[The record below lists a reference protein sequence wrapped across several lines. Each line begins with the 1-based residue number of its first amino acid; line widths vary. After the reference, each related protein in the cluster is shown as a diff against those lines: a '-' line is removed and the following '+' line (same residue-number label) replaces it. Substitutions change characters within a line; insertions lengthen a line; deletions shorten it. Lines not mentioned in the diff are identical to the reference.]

1 MQGGISRNT
10 KTGTELIQRDD
21 NSGEVIKQIEGESW
35 SNMLGESK
43 KSKGLCLEELMK
55 QFDVDVDYIF
65 REHLAKGY
73 PHILNGR
80 EGIGKT
86 SIALTIAKEIISKH
100 PGNVVWSATEGR
112 LLDTLN
118 KMKSF
123 ELTDRFY
130 VAQKANKDFKFN
142 FQNTSDI
149 NELGIILNDLQPIS
163 CVFIDS
169 IRGMSQFGDNDDKI
183 GSVMHRVNSLVCDK
197 YHAALVYLDHHKKG
211 HADSLLDKSVG
222 TTAKT
227 AAVSLVLSV
236 IKKSAYVRELKV
248 AKSNI
253 GNISDLVAIKAGEKI
268 LIKEPTEE
276 SSESM
281 ASRAESFLL
290 ELFGEQSELPANEV
304 YSKAEAQGISP
315 DVLKKVKT
323 QLGIASKRESTLN
336 SWMWISP

>member
-1 MQGGISRNT
+1 
-10 KTGTELIQRDD
+10 
-21 NSGEVIKQIEGESW
+21 
-35 SNMLGESK
+35 MLGEQLNK
-43 KSKGLCLEELMK
+43 AKGLSLDELMK
-55 QFDVDVDYIF
+55 QFDVEVDFIF
-65 REHLAKGY
+65 REHLARGY

-86 SIALTIAKEIISKH
+86 SIALTIAKEIINKH
-100 PGNVVWSATEGR
+100 PGNVIWAATEGR

-123 ELTDRFY
+123 ELTENFY
-130 VAQKANKDFKFN
+130 VAQKANQDFKFN

-149 NELGIILNDLQPIS
+149 NEFGVILRDLEPIS

-183 GSVMHRVNSLVCDK
+183 GAVMHKINALVCDRH
-197 YHAALVYLDHHKKG
+197 HAALVYLDHHKKG
-211 HADSLLDKSVG
+211 RADSLLDKAVG

-236 IKKSAYVRELKV
+236 VKKSAYVRELRV

-253 GNISDLVAIKAGEKI
+253 GDIPELIAVKAGDRI
-268 LIKEPTEE
+268 LIKEPSSEG
-276 SSESM
+276 SESM
-281 ASRAESFLL
+281 TNRAESFLL
-290 ELFGEQSELPANEV
+290 ELFNGQMELSANEV
-304 YSKAEAQGISP
+304 YSLGERQGISV

-323 QLGIASKRESTLN
+323 QLGIASRRDSDLN
-336 SWMWISP
+336 SWMWIAL